1 MASNSALARL
11 SAEGNDRDWPAFHV
25 QHREPTPDE
34 PLYKFV
40 SIVLLIL
47 LSGLVATGFVAYHE
61 LDRSCGKSGPAAGE
75 ANDAC
80 CVATRDYT
88 NKHVK
93 ELVEKLP
100 QTNEFVSE
108 RVPAFAATTTLEFIR
123 EDSDFKKYKYREPSQ
138 KPTNRDDD
146 ADEFEKTLLEGFR
159 ENPEEAREVDNPYH
173 QLGESS
179 WVYAR
184 PFIATKDCLECH
196 NTPDDAPQS
205 MLKKYGHHGFGWEE
219 GRVEAAQIVTVP
231 MSEPHRIR
239 NQALLWIIGMMVL
252 FTALTLLALG
262 LALRMIV
269 IRPVARLSE
278 MADQL
283 SRGNLSQGELPVH
296 GNDEIATLTGSFNRM
311 SVSLSKAMKM
321 LENQ

>member
-1 MASNSALARL
+1 MGL
-11 SAEGNDRDWPAFHV
+11 
-25 QHREPTPDE
+25 
-34 PLYKFV
+34 LYKFV

-47 LSGLVATGFVAYHE
+47 LSGLVATGFVAYHQ
-61 LDRSCGKSGPAAGE
+61 LDHLAENQVKQQAKLMMRAAL
-75 ANDAC
+75 
-80 CVATRDYT
+80 ATRDYT
-88 NKHVK
+88 NNHIKKLVK
-93 ELVEKLP
+93 KFP
-100 QTNEFVSE
+100 QTNEFVPE
-108 RVPAFAATTTLEFIR
+108 TVPAFAATTTLEFIR

-138 KPTNRDDD
+138 KPTNRNDEAD
-146 ADEFEKTLLEGFR
+146 AFEKSLLKDFR
-159 ENPEEAREVDNPYH
+159 ENPEKPEKWKFHYDE
-173 QLGESS
+173 LGESS

-184 PFIATKDCLECH
+184 PFIAHKDCLECH
-196 NTPDDAPQS
+196 NTPDEAPKN
-205 MLKKYGHHGFGWEE
+205 MLNKYGPHGFGWEE

-231 MSEPHRIR
+231 MSVPEGIR
-239 NQALLWIIGMMVL
+239 NQALLWIIGVMVL

>member
-1 MASNSALARL
+1 MSL
-11 SAEGNDRDWPAFHV
+11 
-25 QHREPTPDE
+25 
-34 PLYKFV
+34 LYKFV

-47 LSGLVATGFVAYHE
+47 LSGLVATGFVAYHQ
-61 LDRSCGKSGPAAGE
+61 LDRLAENQVQQQAKLMMRAAL
-75 ANDAC
+75 
-80 CVATRDYT
+80 ATRDYT
-88 NKHVK
+88 NNHIKKLVK
-93 ELVEKLP
+93 KFP
-100 QTNEFVSE
+100 QTNEFVPE
-108 RVPAFAATTTLEFIR
+108 TVPAFAATTTLAFIR

-138 KPTNRDDD
+138 KPTNRNDD
-146 ADEFEKTLLEGFR
+146 ADEFEKTLLEYFR
-159 ENPEEAREVDNPYH
+159 ENPDKPEKWINHTTE
-173 QLGESS
+173 LGESS

-196 NTPDDAPQS
+196 NTPDEAPKN
-205 MLKKYGHHGFGWEE
+205 MLNKYGPHGFGWEE

-231 MSEPHRIR
+231 TSEPERIR

-296 GNDEIATLTGSFNRM
+296 GNDEIATLTDSFNRM

-321 LENQ
+321 LEENQ

>member
-1 MASNSALARL
+1 MSLCR
-11 SAEGNDRDWPAFHV
+11 R
-25 QHREPTPDE
+25 
-34 PLYKFV
+34 
-40 SIVLLIL
+40 
-47 LSGLVATGFVAYHE
+47 
-61 LDRSCGKSGPAAGE
+61 C
-75 ANDAC
+75 
-80 CVATRDYT
+80 
-88 NKHVK
+88 
-93 ELVEKLP
+93 
-100 QTNEFVSE
+100 
-108 RVPAFAATTTLEFIR
+108 VPAFAATTTLEFIR

-138 KPTNRDDD
+138 KPTNRNDD
-146 ADEFEKTLLEGFR
+146 ADDFEKTLLKYFR
-159 ENPEEAREVDNPYH
+159 ENPEKPEKWELH
-173 QLGESS
+173 TELGESS

-196 NTPDDAPQS
+196 NTPDEAPKN
-205 MLKKYGHHGFGWEE
+205 MLNMYGHNGFGWEE
-219 GRVEAAQIVTVP
+219 GKVEAAQIVTVP
-231 MSEPHRIR
+231 MSEPEGIR
-239 NQALLWIIGMMVL
+239 NQALLWIIGVMVL

-321 LENQ
+321 LEENQ

>member
-1 MASNSALARL
+1 MSL
-11 SAEGNDRDWPAFHV
+11 
-25 QHREPTPDE
+25 
-34 PLYKFV
+34 LYKFV

-47 LSGLVATGFVAYHE
+47 LSGLVATGFVAYHQ
-61 LDRSCGKSGPAAGE
+61 LDHLAENQVKQQAKLMMRAAL
-75 ANDAC
+75 
-80 CVATRDYT
+80 ATRDYT
-88 NKHVK
+88 KKHIK
-93 ELVEKLP
+93 GLVEKIP
-100 QTNEFVSE
+100 QIDEFVPE
-108 RVPAFAATTTLEFIR
+108 TVPAFAATTTLKFIQ
-123 EDSDFKKYKYREPSQ
+123 EDPDFEKYKYREPSQ
-138 KPTNRDDD
+138 KPTNRNDD
-146 ADEFEKTLLEGFR
+146 ADEFEKTLLKHFR
-159 ENPEEAREVDNPYH
+159 ENPEDRDKWKEHTE
-173 QLGESS
+173 LGESS

-196 NTPDDAPQS
+196 NTPDEAPQS
-205 MLKKYGHHGFGWEE
+205 MLKKYGNNGFGWEE
-219 GRVEAAQIVTVP
+219 GKVEAAQIVTVP
-231 MSEPHRIR
+231 MTVPEEIR
-239 NQALLWIIGMMVL
+239 NRALLWIIGMMVL

-321 LENQ
+321 LEENQ

>member
-1 MASNSALARL
+1 MSL
-11 SAEGNDRDWPAFHV
+11 
-25 QHREPTPDE
+25 
-34 PLYKFV
+34 LYKFV

-47 LSGLVATGFVAYHE
+47 LSGLVATGLVAYYQLKGLAE
-61 LDRSCGKSGPAAGE
+61 NQVQQQAKLMMRAAL
-75 ANDAC
+75 
-80 CVATRDYT
+80 ATRDYT
-88 NKHVK
+88 NNHITKLVK
-93 ELVEKLP
+93 KFP
-100 QTNEFVSE
+100 QTNEFVPE
-108 RVPAFAATTTLEFIR
+108 TVPAFAATTTLEFIR

-138 KPTNRDDD
+138 KPTNRNDN
-146 ADEFEKTLLEGFR
+146 ADEFEKTLLEYFR
-159 ENPEEAREVDNPYH
+159 ENHDEHEKWIKHTTE
-173 QLGESS
+173 LGESS

-196 NTPDDAPQS
+196 DTPDVAPKN
-205 MLKKYGHHGFGWEE
+205 MLNKYGPHGFGWEE

-231 MSEPHRIR
+231 TEEPERIR
-239 NQALLWIIGMMVL
+239 YQALLWIIGVMVL

>member
-1 MASNSALARL
+1 MSL
-11 SAEGNDRDWPAFHV
+11 
-25 QHREPTPDE
+25 
-34 PLYKFV
+34 LYKFV

-47 LSGLVATGFVAYHE
+47 LSGLVATGFVAYRE
-61 LDRSCGKSGPAAGE
+61 LDRLAKNQVQKQAKLMMRAAL
-75 ANDAC
+75 
-80 CVATRDYT
+80 ATRDYT
-88 NKHVK
+88 NNHIKKLVK
-93 ELVEKLP
+93 KFP
-100 QTNEFVSE
+100 QTNEFVPE
-108 RVPAFAATTTLEFIR
+108 IVPAFAATTTLEFIR

-138 KPTNRDDD
+138 KPTNRNDEADD
-146 ADEFEKTLLEGFR
+146 FEKTLLKHFR
-159 ENPEEAREVDNPYH
+159 ENPKEPEQWTLHTE
-173 QLGESS
+173 LGESS

-184 PFIATKDCLECH
+184 PLIATKDCLECH
-196 NTPDDAPQS
+196 NTPDEAPKN
-205 MLKKYGHHGFGWEE
+205 MLNMYGPNGFGWEE
-219 GRVEAAQIVTVP
+219 GKVEAAQIVTVP
-231 MSEPHRIR
+231 MSEPQGIR
-239 NQALLWIIGMMVL
+239 NEALWSIIGVMVL

>member
-1 MASNSALARL
+1 VISDQFNIPS
-11 SAEGNDRDWPAFHV
+11 GP
-25 QHREPTPDE
+25 
-34 PLYKFV
+34 
-40 SIVLLIL
+40 VLGVHLN
-47 LSGLVATGFVAYHE
+47 HQ
-61 LDRSCGKSGPAAGE
+61 LDRLAENQVQQQAKLMMRAAL
-75 ANDAC
+75 
-80 CVATRDYT
+80 ATRDYT
-88 NKHVK
+88 NNHIKKLVK
-93 ELVEKLP
+93 KFP

-108 RVPAFAATTTLEFIR
+108 TVPEFAATTTLEFIR

-138 KPTNRDDD
+138 KPTNRNDD
-146 ADEFEKTLLEGFR
+146 ADEFEKTLLEDFR
-159 ENPEEAREVDNPYH
+159 ENPDKPEKWIIHTTE
-173 QLGESS
+173 LGESS

-184 PFIATKDCLECH
+184 PLIATKDCLECH
-196 NTPDDAPQS
+196 NTPDEAPKS
-205 MLKKYGHHGFGWEE
+205 MLNKYGPHGFGWEE

-239 NQALLWIIGMMVL
+239 NQALLWIIGVMVL

>member
-1 MASNSALARL
+1 MSL
-11 SAEGNDRDWPAFHV
+11 
-25 QHREPTPDE
+25 
-34 PLYKFV
+34 LYKFV

-47 LSGLVATGFVAYHE
+47 LSGLVATGFVAYHQ
-61 LDRSCGKSGPAAGE
+61 LDRLAENQVQQQAKLMMRAAL
-75 ANDAC
+75 
-80 CVATRDYT
+80 ATRDYT
-88 NKHVK
+88 NNHIKK
-93 ELVEKLP
+93 LVEKFP
-100 QTNEFVSE
+100 QTNEFVPE
-108 RVPAFAATTTLEFIR
+108 TVPAFAATTTLQFIR

-138 KPTNRDDD
+138 KPTNRNDE
-146 ADEFEKTLLEGFR
+146 ADPFEKTLLKHFR
-159 ENPEEAREVDNPYH
+159 ENPEEREKWQVHFDE
-173 QLGESS
+173 LGESS

-196 NTPDDAPQS
+196 NTPDEAPQS
-205 MLKKYGHHGFGWEE
+205 MLKKYGNNGFGWEE
-219 GRVEAAQIVTVP
+219 GKVEAAQIVTVP
-231 MSEPHRIR
+231 MSVPEGIR

>member
-1 MASNSALARL
+1 MSL
-11 SAEGNDRDWPAFHV
+11 
-25 QHREPTPDE
+25 
-34 PLYKFV
+34 LYKFV

-47 LSGLVATGFVAYHE
+47 LSGLVATGFMAYHQ
-61 LDRSCGKSGPAAGE
+61 LDRLAENQVQQQAKLMMRAAL
-75 ANDAC
+75 
-80 CVATRDYT
+80 ATRDYT
-88 NKHVK
+88 NNHIKKLVK
-93 ELVEKLP
+93 KLP
-100 QTNEFVSE
+100 QTNEFVPE
-108 RVPAFAATTTLEFIR
+108 TVPAFAATTTLKSIL
-123 EDSDFKKYKYREPSQ
+123 EDSDFKEYKYREPSQ
-138 KPTNRDDD
+138 KPTNRNDD
-146 ADEFEKTLLEGFR
+146 ADEFEKELLKYFR
-159 ENPEEAREVDNPYH
+159 ENSEKPEWWPHTV
-173 QLGESS
+173 LGVRY

-196 NTPDDAPQS
+196 NTRDEAPPS
-205 MLKKYGHHGFGWEE
+205 MVKKYGNNGFGWEE

-231 MSEPHRIR
+231 MSVPDGIR
-239 NQALLWIIGMMVL
+239 NQALLWIIGVMVL

-311 SVSLSKAMKM
+311 SVSLSKAIKM
-321 LENQ
+321 LEENQ

>member
-1 MASNSALARL
+1 MSL
-11 SAEGNDRDWPAFHV
+11 
-25 QHREPTPDE
+25 
-34 PLYKFV
+34 LYKFV

-47 LSGLVATGFVAYHE
+47 LSGLVATGLVAYYQLKGLAE
-61 LDRSCGKSGPAAGE
+61 NQVKQQAKLIMQAAL
-75 ANDAC
+75 
-80 CVATRDYT
+80 ATRDYT
-88 NKHVK
+88 NNHIKK
-93 ELVEKLP
+93 LVEKLP
-100 QTNEFVSE
+100 QTDEFVPE
-108 RVPAFAATTTLEFIR
+108 WVPAFAATTTLRSIL
-123 EDSDFKKYKYREPSQ
+123 EDSAFKEYKYREPSQ
-138 KPTNRDDD
+138 KPTNRNDD
-146 ADEFEKTLLEGFR
+146 ADEFEKELLKYFR
-159 ENPEEAREVDNPYH
+159 ENPKKPEAWGPHTE
-173 QLGESS
+173 LGESS

-184 PFIATKDCLECH
+184 PFIATKNCLECH
-196 NTPDDAPQS
+196 NTRDEAPPS
-205 MLKKYGHHGFGWEE
+205 MVKKYGNNGFGWEE
-219 GRVEAAQIVTVP
+219 GKVEAAQIVTVP
-231 MSEPHRIR
+231 MSVPDGIR
-239 NQALLWIIGMMVL
+239 NQALRWIIGTMVL

>member
-1 MASNSALARL
+1 MSL
-11 SAEGNDRDWPAFHV
+11 
-25 QHREPTPDE
+25 
-34 PLYKFV
+34 LYKFV

-47 LSGLVATGFVAYHE
+47 LSGLVATGFVAYHQ
-61 LDRSCGKSGPAAGE
+61 LDRLAENQVQQQAKLMMRAAL
-75 ANDAC
+75 
-80 CVATRDYT
+80 ATRDYT
-88 NKHVK
+88 NNHIKKLVK
-93 ELVEKLP
+93 KFP
-100 QTNEFVSE
+100 QTNEFVPE
-108 RVPAFAATTTLEFIR
+108 TVPAFAATTTLEFIR

-138 KPTNRDDD
+138 KPTNRNDE
-146 ADEFEKTLLEGFR
+146 ADEFEKTLLEYFR
-159 ENPEEAREVDNPYH
+159 ENPDKPEKWLVHTTE
-173 QLGESS
+173 LGESS
-179 WVYAR
+179 WVYTR

-196 NTPDDAPQS
+196 DIPDVAPKN
-205 MLKKYGHHGFGWEE
+205 MLNKYGPHGFGWEE

-231 MSEPHRIR
+231 MSEPERIR
-239 NQALLWIIGMMVL
+239 NQALLWIIGVMVL

-283 SRGNLSQGELPVH
+283 SRGNLSQGQLPVH

>member
-1 MASNSALARL
+1 MSL
-11 SAEGNDRDWPAFHV
+11 
-25 QHREPTPDE
+25 
-34 PLYKFV
+34 LYRFV

-47 LSGLVATGFVAYHE
+47 LSGLVATGFVAYHQ
-61 LDRSCGKSGPAAGE
+61 LDHLAENQVKQQAKLMMRAAL
-75 ANDAC
+75 
-80 CVATRDYT
+80 ATRDYT
-88 NKHVK
+88 RKHIKEIVK
-93 ELVEKLP
+93 KFP
-100 QTNEFVSE
+100 QTNEFVPE
-108 RVPAFAATTTLEFIR
+108 TVPAFAATTTLEFIR

-138 KPTNRDDD
+138 KPTNRNND
-146 ADEFEKTLLEGFR
+146 ADEFEKELLKHFR
-159 ENPEEAREVDNPYH
+159 ENPEERETWKLH
-173 QLGESS
+173 SEMGESS

-184 PFIATKDCLECH
+184 PLIATKDCLECH
-196 NTPDDAPQS
+196 NTPAEAPQS
-205 MLKKYGHHGFGWEE
+205 MLKKYGNNGFGWEE
-219 GRVEAAQIVTVP
+219 GKVEAAQIVTVP
-231 MSEPHRIR
+231 MSEPERIR
-239 NQALLWIIGMMVL
+239 DQALLWIIGMMLL

-321 LENQ
+321 LEDQ